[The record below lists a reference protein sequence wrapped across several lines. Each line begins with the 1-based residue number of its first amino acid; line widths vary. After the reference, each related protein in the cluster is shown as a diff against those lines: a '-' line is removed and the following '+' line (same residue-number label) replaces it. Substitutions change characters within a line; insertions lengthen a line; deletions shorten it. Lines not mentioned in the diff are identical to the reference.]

1 MDTLSK
7 LIQERLE
14 VFLED
19 LLGAAGSLSR
29 AASSPAAKIEIFDT
43 IDKMIRRRRNEHTCF
58 IQLPTDVVHL
68 IFGMAL
74 NLDRIHDPDLS
85 LDDLEEHRRNLL
97 SMRCVSVAW
106 NAFLLSRPEY
116 WCVIDITATAPESVA
131 RAQQAPLCLYSKQG
145 SGDGSHPSLELLSP
159 ILLGRATQVR
169 TIRSDEENAYD
180 FGIRMLRAG
189 LPDLET
195 LELTKATDWAD
206 MDEDSPSADA
216 LWLRNLRILVL
227 KSPLDLN
234 VHLLRVLTKCTNLAK
249 LTLHADNGP
258 DSAEEMNSAPS
269 LISLPRLKEINMEVH
284 MCSDVGYIAPILR
297 FPDHSRRSLR
307 IDDDVSFEV
316 SPSDICQFLFP
327 DPDGSPAPQ
336 ETSLEIYDDP
346 DSWPRVAYTAGTASL
361 DLSPSL
367 DDEKYGEFRTLIQ
380 AVQAHIK
387 NPPVTLTLHN
397 ANKWGRFV
405 WQGLGDVNV
414 TKIWVKH
421 MGRMGIVKILGILGG
436 KHALPIPTSVE
447 HKRGPFESLKEL
459 ILGATELDPRHLTS
473 MVEARHQDLLKPSK
487 TWLTKITLISC
498 FLYGIELDDAATE
511 LATMGVALIQC

>member
-7 LIQERLE
+7 LIQERLD

-29 AASSPAAKIEIFDT
+29 AASSPAANIEIFDT

-74 NLDRIHDPDLS
+74 NLDRIHDPDLP
-85 LDDLEEHRRNLL
+85 LDDLEEHQ
-97 SMRCVSVAW
+97 
-106 NAFLLSRPEY
+106 Y

-145 SGDGSHPSLELLSP
+145 SGDGSHPSFELLSP
-159 ILLGRATQVR
+159 IVLGRATQVR

-206 MDEDSPSADA
+206 MDEDTVPENIGVQLPRIRHLTTVGWQPSADA
-216 LWLRNLRILVL
+216 LWLRKLRILVL

-234 VHLLRVLTKCTNLAK
+234 VHLLHVLTECINLAK
-249 LTLHADNGP
+249 LTLLADNGP
-258 DSAEEMNSAPS
+258 DSAEEMNGAPS
-269 LISLPRLKEINMEVH
+269 LISLPRLKEINMGVH

-316 SPSDICQFLFP
+316 SPSDICQFLLP

-336 ETSLEIYDDP
+336 ETSLELYDDP

-387 NPPVTLTLHN
+387 NPPVTLTLHD

-436 KHALPIPTSVE
+436 KHALPIPTSAE
-447 HKRGPFESLKEL
+447 HEKGPFESLKEL
-459 ILGATELDPRHLTS
+459 ILEATELDPRHLTS

-498 FLYGIELDDAATE
+498 FLYGLELDDAATN
-511 LATMGVALIQC
+511 LATMGVTLIRG